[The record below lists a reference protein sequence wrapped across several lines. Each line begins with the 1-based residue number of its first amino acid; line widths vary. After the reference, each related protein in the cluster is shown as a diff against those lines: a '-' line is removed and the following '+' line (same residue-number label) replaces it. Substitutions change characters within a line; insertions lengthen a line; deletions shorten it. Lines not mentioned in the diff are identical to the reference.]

1 MTIRLESER
10 ELSNR
15 ESLRLIRR
23 AFSYVGPLKGRFA
36 VKLILATISIFPILI
51 LPWPFKILVDHVIRG
66 VPIGEEATAYPSYI
80 EPLVYTL
87 QGATRSEIAF
97 AVAFFSLFLVFIIGG
112 YGERRGAN
120 ANLASGTDAATVS
133 ENRANSA
140 SSASG
145 GLIGWMEFKW
155 QIDLTQRL
163 NHFYRSQVFDR
174 IHALPLTRLDDQQ
187 IGDAVYRV
195 MYDTPQITELCY
207 RLILTPI
214 VSPLHILL
222 AAWIL
227 LETYAAAPV
236 IAWIPFLILP
246 LSFVATYPFAALV
259 RRRAEATRT
268 TGARTTASIEE
279 TMTNILAVQSLGG
292 RDRERDR
299 FDRDSWNSY
308 TSVRSYILLVV
319 IVGIVGGVAASL
331 VALYVFYV
339 VTDLVFEG
347 VFSVGDFGV
356 IFSYYFQIA
365 GSTGAIASIWINLQN
380 EVAALKR
387 VFYVMDL
394 PGEDDPP
401 GAVPLDPIREGVRF
415 ENAAYSYPDGTQAL
429 TDVTLEARVGQV
441 VGLVGPAGAGKTT
454 LAYLVPRFLE
464 PTQGRVLID
473 GTDLQTVTR
482 ASLRS
487 QVSFVFQETVLLDAT
502 VAENLRLAKP
512 DASDFE
518 LRRAAEI
525 AGADEFI
532 QRLPQGYDTPLGRDG
547 GALSVGQRQRLSIAR
562 ALVRQSPI
570 LILDEPTSALDPE
583 TERRLVSALH
593 EASRTSLVLVIAHRL
608 SSIRTADQILFLEGG
623 RVLESGTH
631 EELMGRSGGAYR
643 RFVDLQTRGAA

>member
-1 MTIRLESER
+1 MTFRLESER
-10 ELSNR
+10 ELSNL

-133 ENRANSA
+133 ENRANTA
-140 SSASG
+140 GSASG

-155 QIDLTQRL
+155 QIDLTQ
-163 NHFYRSQVFDR
+163 
-174 IHALPLTRLDDQQ
+174 HALPLTKLDDQQ

-195 MYDTPQITELCY
+195 MYATPQITELCY

-227 LETYAAAPV
+227 LETYDAAPV

-246 LSFVATYPFAALV
+246 LSFIATYPFAALV

-308 TSVRSYILLVV
+308 TSVRSYVLLIA
-319 IVGIVGGVAASL
+319 IVGSVGGIAASL

-365 GSTGAIASIWINLQN
+365 GSMGAIASIWINLQN

-429 TDVTLEARVGQV
+429 TDVSLEARIGQV

-464 PTQGRVLID
+464 PTRGRVLID

-482 ASLRS
+482 ESLRS

-608 SSIRTADQILFLEGG
+608 SSIRAADQILFLESG

-631 EELMGRSGGAYR
+631 EELMRRSGGAYR
-643 RFVDLQTRGAA
+643 RFVDLQTRGVA